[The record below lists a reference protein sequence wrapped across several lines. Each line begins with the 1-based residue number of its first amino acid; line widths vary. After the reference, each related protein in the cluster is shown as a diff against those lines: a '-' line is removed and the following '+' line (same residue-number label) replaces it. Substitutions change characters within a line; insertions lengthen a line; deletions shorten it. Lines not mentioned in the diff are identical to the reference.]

1 MSRWTGSSA
10 RGGADLS
17 VTWRDDDRFHDECG
31 VFGVWNHPEA
41 ANVTYLGLY
50 ALQHRGQESA
60 GIAATDGVGFHTEKA
75 MGWVADVFS
84 PERLRRLPGHRAIG
98 HVRYS
103 TAGSSNI
110 RNAQPITATTARGPI
125 AIAHNGN
132 LTNAET
138 LRRDM
143 EKDGAIFQSNSD
155 TEVILH
161 LLARAPAVRLRVRVL
176 RPARLDPLGAERPH
190 RAEGA
195 GAPARARAPRP
206 RGHRHP
212 GAGLGHERRPRL
224 LRGVGHAVRARAHPQ
239 PLRGPHLYRTQG
251 GHPPLRR
258 QGEAEPHARDARG
271 AAGRGGRRLDRPG
284 HDEPEDRQDD
294 PGLRRARGPRAHLVP
309 ADPVAVLLR
318 DRHPDAEGADRVEP
332 RAGRDPALPGRRLA
346 WVPLARRHAEG
357 DRARPEPLLPR
368 VLHGQLL
375 CGDRAGGVGP
385 APPLRQLTAST
396 DDSMKP
402 LTYREAGVDIDAG
415 DDAVRRIAP
424 LARST
429 ARPEV
434 LAGVGGFA
442 AFVSVPARYR
452 EPVMVSSTDGV
463 GTKLKVAF
471 LADRHDTVGIDL
483 VAMGVNDLLVHGAEP
498 LYFLDY
504 IGTARL
510 DPARVETIV
519 KGIVAGC
526 RLAGCA
532 LVGGETA
539 ALPDLYAPREYD
551 LAGFAVGVAERLGL
565 VDGARVRPGDVVLG
579 LPSSGLHSN
588 GYTLARRIVFDVMKL
603 TVDALL
609 PGTGRTV
616 GDELLTPTRIYA
628 KPVLALLPRAEVH
641 AMAHVT
647 GGGLPG
653 NLPRVLPEGC
663 RARISR
669 TAWTPPPVFATLQHA
684 GGVADTEMFRAF
696 NMGIGYVIVLP
707 PKDVDRATD
716 VLRDAGET
724 VLRLGEIVAGERG
737 VELAA

>member
-1 MSRWTGSSA
+1 
-10 RGGADLS
+10 
-17 VTWRDDDRFHDECG
+17 
-31 VFGVWNHPEA
+31 
-41 ANVTYLGLY
+41 
-50 ALQHRGQESA
+50 
-60 GIAATDGVGFHTEKA
+60 
-75 MGWVADVFS
+75 
-84 PERLRRLPGHRAIG
+84 
-98 HVRYS
+98 
-103 TAGSSNI
+103 
-110 RNAQPITATTARGPI
+110 
-125 AIAHNGN
+125 
-132 LTNAET
+132 
-138 LRRDM
+138 
-143 EKDGAIFQSNSD
+143 
-155 TEVILH
+155 
-161 LLARAPAVRLRVRVL
+161 
-176 RPARLDPLGAERPH
+176 
-190 RAEGA
+190 
-195 GAPARARAPRP
+195 
-206 RGHRHP
+206 
-212 GAGLGHERRPRL
+212 
-224 LRGVGHAVRARAHPQ
+224 
-239 PLRGPHLYRTQG
+239 
-251 GHPPLRR
+251 
-258 QGEAEPHARDARG
+258 
-271 AAGRGGRRLDRPG
+271 
-284 HDEPEDRQDD
+284 
-294 PGLRRARGPRAHLVP
+294 
-309 ADPVAVLLR
+309 
-318 DRHPDAEGADRVEP
+318 
-332 RAGRDPALPGRRLA
+332 
-346 WVPLARRHAEG
+346 
-357 DRARPEPLLPR
+357 
-368 VLHGQLL
+368 
-375 CGDRAGGVGP
+375 
-385 APPLRQLTAST
+385 
-396 DDSMKP
+396 MKP

-415 DDAVRRIAP
+415 DDAVRRIAA

-452 EPVMVSSTDGV
+452 EPVMVASTDGV

-483 VAMGVNDLLVHGAEP
+483 VAMGINDLLVHGAEP

-510 DPARVETIV
+510 DPGRVETIV
-519 KGIVAGC
+519 KGVVAGC

-539 ALPDLYAPREYD
+539 ELPDLYAPGEYD

-565 VDGARVRPGDVVLG
+565 VDGSRVRPGDVVLG

-603 TVDALL
+603 TVDAVL

-616 GDELLTPTRIYA
+616 ADELLTPTRIYA
-628 KPVLALLPRAEVH
+628 KAVLALLPRAEVH

-684 GGVADTEMFRAF
+684 GRVDETEMFRAF

-716 VLRDAGET
+716 VLRAAGET